1 MVTANQRAN
10 TQLSASQEERSS
22 WEHRG
27 TTTIPARVV
36 EKIVAEAANESANVA
51 QMLEAYWELVPAT
64 TSTRAL
70 KPSVNSTAR

>member
-27 TTTIPARVV
+27 TTTIPARLVA
-36 EKIVAEAANESANVA
+36 KIAAEAANESANVGSNA
-51 QMLEAYWELVPAT
+51 GGVLGIGT
-64 TSTRAL
+64 
-70 KPSVNSTAR
+70 SVNSTAR